1 MDRITAMQVFVE
13 TAERGSVSAAA
24 QHLDMS
30 RAMASRYVAFVE
42 QWTGARLLHRT
53 TRRLTLTA
61 AGAQMLPLC
70 RDMLGLA
77 EHVATVVAEPGDAPR
92 GALRITAS
100 AIFAQ
105 THVTDAV
112 LDYLVRYPAV
122 SVDLLVTDRT
132 ADLVDERIDLAIR
145 ITNAVDPSLI
155 ARRLGTCR
163 SALCA
168 SPGYL
173 AEHGAPKRPHDLT
186 RHNCLTYAYFGQSLW
201 HLTRDGDG
209 ARAGQSERERRAR
222 AAARGDRGRRHRAA
236 ADIRGRRADSH
247 GRTRARAARLR
258 GARARHL
265 CGLCIAQAD
274 AARNAH
280 DDRFP
285 GGAFRRYARVGRMT
299 ARLRRAAP

>member
-30 RAMASRYVAFVE
+30 RAMASRYVAFIE
-42 QWTGARLLHRT
+42 QWSGARLLHRT

-77 EHVATVVAEPGDAPR
+77 DHVATVVADPGDAPR

-112 LDYLVRYPAV
+112 LDYLARYPAV

-145 ITNAVDPSLI
+145 ITNEVDPSLI

-163 SALCA
+163 SVLCA

-173 AEHGAPKRPHDLT
+173 AEHGAPKRPHDLA

-201 HLTRDGDG
+201 HLTRDGEPATVPVQGNLSANDALVLLRAAIAG
-209 ARAGQSERERRAR
+209 GGVALLPTFAAAEPIRAGALVRVLADWTAPDLGIYAVYASRKQMPLAMRTMIDFLAERF
-222 AAARGDRGRRHRAA
+222 GDTPAW
-236 ADIRGRRADSH
+236 
-247 GRTRARAARLR
+247 
-258 GARARHL
+258 
-265 CGLCIAQAD
+265 D
-274 AARNAH
+274 A
-280 DDRFP
+280 
-285 GGAFRRYARVGRMT
+285 
-299 ARLRRAAP
+299 